1 MSKKG
6 REGSNNQLGVPSQ
19 GSTSAAVTAGGSSN
33 KNTNNPNNNN
43 NMANIK
49 KYTGL
54 NIDLSIMRKEVFQQ
68 EEVSEVPYVVEAVH
82 ILLFLF

>member
-43 NMANIK
+43 MANIK

-68 EEVSEVPYVVEAVH
+68 EEVSEVPYVVEAVYL
-82 ILLFLF
+82 LLFLF